1 MPHALRRP
9 RPALLQASLLALGL
23 AATLPLSAQSPQPA
37 QSPARAATQAAASA
51 AAPAAAP
58 VRASIRHATGF
69 SVAYREGYKLVSVS
83 KPWPGATERFEYV
96 LYPRGTPRP
105 AYPGKAVFI
114 QTPLR
119 RVVSYS
125 STYLPQIIAAGG
137 LESLVGLDNAA
148 YVSSPEVR
156 ARVAAGKTVETS
168 RNFAPNVELLISL
181 APDAIFTY
189 GVGNEWD
196 SHPKLAE
203 AGLPVILDGE
213 WNEPDP
219 LARAEWMKFIALF
232 YDAEAEAEARFA
244 AVEKEYLRLK
254 ALAAG
259 GGGARPKVLVNAP
272 FQGLWTV
279 AGGKSYQA
287 RFIADAGGDY
297 LWTED
302 GRTGGISLSVEAAY
316 ARGLAADLWLNPG
329 AAPSL
334 AALAASDARIADLPV
349 LRKGAVYSP
358 TLRVNEAGANDYY
371 ESGVMRPDLV
381 LADLVR
387 ILRPELKLGGEL
399 YYYKRL
405 R

>member
-1 MPHALRRP
+1 MPHANRRP
-9 RPALLQASLLALGL
+9 RPGLASALVLALGL
-23 AATLPLSAQSPQPA
+23 ASILPLSAQTPPPAKVPA
-37 QSPARAATQAAASA
+37 QGAAAAQTPARAT
-51 AAPAAAP
+51 
-58 VRASIRHATGF
+58 IRHATGF
-69 SVAYREGYKLVSVS
+69 TVAYREGYKLVSVS

-96 LYPRGTPRP
+96 LYPRGKPRP
-105 AYPGKAVFI
+105 AYAGKAVFME
-114 QTPLR
+114 TPLR

-125 STYLPQIIAAGG
+125 STYLPQILAAGG

-156 ARVAAGKTVETS
+156 ARVASGKAVETS

-203 AGLPVILDGE
+203 AGLPVVLDGE
-213 WNEPDP
+213 WNESDP

-232 YDAEAEAEARFA
+232 YDAEAAAEARFA
-244 AVEKEYLRLK
+244 AVERDYLRLK

-259 GGGARPKVLVNAP
+259 GSGARPKVLVNAP

-287 RFIADAGGDY
+287 RFIADSGGDY
-297 LWTED
+297 LWAED
-302 GRTGGISLSVEAAY
+302 GRTGGIPLSVEAAY
-316 ARGLAADLWLNPG
+316 ARGLSAELWLNPG
-329 AAPSL
+329 AADSL

-349 LRKGAVYSP
+349 LKKGAVYSP

-399 YYYKRL
+399 HYYKRL